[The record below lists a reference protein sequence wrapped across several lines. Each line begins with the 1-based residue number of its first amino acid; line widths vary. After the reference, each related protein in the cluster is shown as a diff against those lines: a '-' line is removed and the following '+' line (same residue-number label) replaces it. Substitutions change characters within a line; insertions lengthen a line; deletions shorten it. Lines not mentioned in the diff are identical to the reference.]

1 MMALGPVS
9 ACTDGREKTQRD
21 VVGSPLQPP
30 PPVVLGDIAEFD
42 ADVTI
47 LQTLPI
53 PSPPFFFFS
62 FNKSK
67 MPFPGKEMH
76 WDCLLYNSII
86 FTVTLLQAIRAIK
99 AIQSIF
105 KNIY

>member
-1 MMALGPVS
+1 M
-9 ACTDGREKTQRD
+9 DGRKKTERD
-21 VVGSPLQPP
+21 VVGSTSSTTTPSGS
-30 PPVVLGDIAEFD
+30 GDITEFD
-42 ADVTI
+42 AGVTI

-53 PSPPFFFFS
+53 PSPHFFFLLT
-62 FNKSK
+62 KSK

-99 AIQSIF
+99 TIQSIF
-105 KNIY
+105 KNIC

>member
-1 MMALGPVS
+1 MVALGPVS
-9 ACTDGREKTQRD
+9 ACMDGREKTQRD

-30 PPVVLGDIAEFD
+30 PPVVLGTLQSLMLARPSFKHCQPLPH
-42 ADVTI
+42 I
-47 LQTLPI
+47 LLFLLT
-53 PSPPFFFFS
+53 
-62 FNKSK
+62 KSK

-86 FTVTLLQAIRAIK
+86 FTVILLQAIRAIK
-99 AIQSIF
+99 AIQSNF